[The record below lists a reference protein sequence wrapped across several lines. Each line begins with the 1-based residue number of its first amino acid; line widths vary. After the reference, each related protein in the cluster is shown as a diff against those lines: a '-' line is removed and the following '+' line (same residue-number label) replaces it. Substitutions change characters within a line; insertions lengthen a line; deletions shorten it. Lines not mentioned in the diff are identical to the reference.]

1 MNRALE
7 EEKSLEEML
16 VHPQI
21 RVDEGISDILT
32 RLSIDQ
38 KNKDSLER
46 LLRRLCDRGLE
57 SESYIVLT
65 A

>member
-32 RLSIDQ
+32 RLTVDQ
-38 KNKDSLER
+38 KNKYSLEK
-46 LLRRLCDRGLE
+46 LLRHLFDDKINSGIF
-57 SESYIVLT
+57 IVLT
-65 A
+65 S